1 MQTMYDGCYTGTIS
15 NYYSDM
21 YSTCED
27 CIQKLHN
34 MMDVL
39 VAVAIVVAFL
49 SCPILIFVQKMN
61 FQRLT

>member
-49 SCPILIFVQKMN
+49 SCPILIFV
-61 FQRLT
+61 